1 MLSTRNRGLNPQ
13 EPNKKPRNEGLGL
26 GLGFG
31 LSISGLHSP
40 DAEHRVAR
48 DTSDETTRGV
58 ELTHAHT
65 RHISFQSTL

>member
-1 MLSTRNRGLNPQ
+1 MLSTRNRGLN
-13 EPNKKPRNEGLGL
+13 PRNEGLGL